1 MTATDLI
8 GNRCSAETRS
18 DRGARRKGLWAR
30 ATGREPP
37 YSGPTFCNP
46 FVISWGMAPRDQ
58 PALNIN

>member
-30 ATGREPP
+30 ATGRNPP
-37 YSGPTFCNP
+37 YS
-46 FVISWGMAPRDQ
+46 APHI
-58 PALNIN
+58 L